1 MNTRVMSKSDAPKF
15 VTALFSFKGKNNDEL
30 CFKKGDVITI
40 TQVDDEG
47 WWEGTL
53 HDKTGWF
60 PSNYVK
66 EYRAPDGSHAS
77 IKTSPERSPQESPA
91 HQKLNRD
98 IVLKDIVDSERV
110 NVAELQGLVNNFLQP
125 LETSTILKKDEYK
138 QLLGNIHEVL
148 ETHQCLL
155 ANLEGTVLQGLS
167 ARVGN
172 LFLTIALRLKS
183 IHTTYCNNHPQ
194 AVCILDRYRDE
205 LNEFMERSGAI
216 SPGILVLTTGL
227 SKPFRRLDKYS
238 AMLQEL
244 ERYTEKNH
252 PDRGDTQRSI
262 TVYREIADH
271 CASIRKQRELAL
283 QILTSGIKGW
293 EGEELNS
300 LGEIIHVG
308 SVTLATGVDRRDRYF
323 VLFPTTLLVLSTSP
337 RMSSFIYEG
346 KLPLTG
352 INVTG
357 IEDTDDIRNALEI
370 TGPMIES
377 IVVLCATREERQ
389 RWINLLI
396 QEQCTSL
403 LKSPTTPRVSCHH
416 PPYARLS
423 RYFAKLVRRKVIYPE
438 LMKKLLYIQYIL
450 KPDLTNVK
458 MRKCN
463 VTYTIFPT
471 HTSEESE
478 ISDTFDEN
486 NVKEES
492 RILRKS
498 SLILDVRYVLDN
510 TDLSTVGLASTSSL
524 TNFAPRVDCDN
535 RCTFETSKSLPAGA
549 MSHVLPNVPLASSKS
564 YTSNLQTCNKFCR
577 EHLEISHDRDQTVN
591 YKYLR
596 AIEEFSKNLDVP
608 VQYSNQNDNCDN
620 NIGKEF
626 GETCVN
632 ISLRSSDSGMAESY
646 HLRSSEINSCYKSYT
661 SSHTKYT
668 DPVRTSHSESDND
681 ENKFEHQC
689 ICTSPFGSTP
699 RDSAHSVASSKII
712 DECPT
717 LVRPNDV
724 GNDVNDNSGK
734 KIQETV
740 LVHPL
745 INYGNVQEKRY
756 TQPIPYAHQCVIK
769 KIGRRIVRP
778 IQPIIEEY
786 DEPTNQVYSSGLYA
800 HWWLKK
806 SIPIVGCTEQG
817 KLPWHG
823 CSFDHF
829 SFFNHAGVF
838 TNYHFLPKVVCSYFT
853 AMLCEQTNN
862 QLNGKHQRSAMEHCT
877 SPGIKTPWS
886 IASLRP
892 APPLYSLKNFGKLD
906 TTTDTS
912 RSPRLCN
919 ERQFEEDAI
928 ILKVIEGYCLSVNAR
943 FTVHSGESNSM
954 LDYESQKSR
963 DRISLTHNRGNW
975 EYCNDKTLS
984 ETVKTLKNQ
993 MTDLQSQMS
1002 LLTKQ
1007 LDEERRSRLSLAA
1020 TVKRSM
1026 GVIDA

>member
-1 MNTRVMSKSDAPKF
+1 MSKPDAPKF
-15 VTALFSFKGKNNDEL
+15 VIALFSFKGKNNDEL
-30 CFKKGDVITI
+30 CFKKGDIITI

-47 WWEGTL
+47 WSEGTL

-66 EYRAPDGSHAS
+66 EYRIPDGGHTS

-125 LETSTILKKDEYK
+125 LEASNILKKDEYK
-138 QLLGNIHEVL
+138 QLLGNIHEIL
-148 ETHQCLL
+148 ETHHSLL
-155 ANLEGTVLQGLS
+155 ANLEATILQGLS

-172 LFLTIALRLKS
+172 LFLTIAPRLKS

-205 LNEFMERSGAI
+205 LNEFMEHSGAI

-262 TVYREIADH
+262 AVYREITDH

-293 EGEELNS
+293 EGEELSS

-308 SVTLATGVDRRDRYF
+308 SVTLATVDRRDRYF

-357 IEDTDDIRNALEI
+357 IEDTDEIRNALEI

-389 RWINLLI
+389 RWIDLLI
-396 QEQCTSL
+396 QEQGTNSL
-403 LKSPTTPRVSCHH
+403 LKSPTVS
-416 PPYARLS
+416 R
-423 RYFAKLVRRKVIYPE
+423 
-438 LMKKLLYIQYIL
+438 
-450 KPDLTNVK
+450 
-458 MRKCN
+458 
-463 VTYTIFPT
+463 
-471 HTSEESE
+471 
-478 ISDTFDEN
+478 
-486 NVKEES
+486 
-492 RILRKS
+492 
-498 SLILDVRYVLDN
+498 
-510 TDLSTVGLASTSSL
+510 
-524 TNFAPRVDCDN
+524 
-535 RCTFETSKSLPAGA
+535 
-549 MSHVLPNVPLASSKS
+549 
-564 YTSNLQTCNKFCR
+564 
-577 EHLEISHDRDQTVN
+577 
-591 YKYLR
+591 
-596 AIEEFSKNLDVP
+596 
-608 VQYSNQNDNCDN
+608 
-620 NIGKEF
+620 
-626 GETCVN
+626 
-632 ISLRSSDSGMAESY
+632 
-646 HLRSSEINSCYKSYT
+646 
-661 SSHTKYT
+661 
-668 DPVRTSHSESDND
+668 
-681 ENKFEHQC
+681 
-689 ICTSPFGSTP
+689 
-699 RDSAHSVASSKII
+699 
-712 DECPT
+712 
-717 LVRPNDV
+717 
-724 GNDVNDNSGK
+724 
-734 KIQETV
+734 
-740 LVHPL
+740 
-745 INYGNVQEKRY
+745 
-756 TQPIPYAHQCVIK
+756 
-769 KIGRRIVRP
+769 
-778 IQPIIEEY
+778 
-786 DEPTNQVYSSGLYA
+786 QV
-800 HWWLKK
+800 
-806 SIPIVGCTEQG
+806 
-817 KLPWHG
+817 
-823 CSFDHF
+823 
-829 SFFNHAGVF
+829 
-838 TNYHFLPKVVCSYFT
+838 
-853 AMLCEQTNN
+853 NN
-862 QLNGKHQRSAMEHCT
+862 QLNGKHQRPIMEHCT

-886 IASLRP
+886 LASLRP
-892 APPLYSLKNFGKLD
+892 APPLYSLKNFGKID

-912 RSPRLCN
+912 RLQRSCN

-928 ILKVIEGYCLSVNAR
+928 ILKVIESYCLSVNAR

-954 LDYESQKSR
+954 LDYDLQKSR
-963 DRISLTHNRGNW
+963 DRTSYAHNKGNW
-975 EYCNDKTLS
+975 ESCNDRTLS

-1026 GVIDA
+1026 GVIDG

>member
-1 MNTRVMSKSDAPKF
+1 MSKPDAPKF
-15 VTALFSFKGKNNDEL
+15 VIALFSFKGKNNDEL

-66 EYRAPDGSHAS
+66 EYRIPDGSHTS

-125 LETSTILKKDEYK
+125 LETSNILKKDEYK

-155 ANLEGTVLQGLS
+155 ANVEASILQGLS

-172 LFLTIALRLKS
+172 LFLTIAPRLKS
-183 IHTTYCNNHPQ
+183 IHTAYCNNHPQ

-205 LNEFMERSGAI
+205 LNEFMEHSGAI

-262 TVYREIADH
+262 VVYREIADH

-293 EGEELNS
+293 EGEELSS

-323 VLFPTTLLVLSTSP
+323 VLFPTTLLMLSTSP

-357 IEDTDDIRNALEI
+357 IEDIDEIRNALEI

-377 IVVLCATREERQ
+377 IVVLCATKEERQ
-389 RWINLLI
+389 RWIDLLI
-396 QEQCTSL
+396 QEQGTSL
-403 LKSPTTPRVSCHH
+403 LKSPTM
-416 PPYARLS
+416 S
-423 RYFAKLVRRKVIYPE
+423 R
-438 LMKKLLYIQYIL
+438 M
-450 KPDLTNVK
+450 
-458 MRKCN
+458 
-463 VTYTIFPT
+463 
-471 HTSEESE
+471 
-478 ISDTFDEN
+478 
-486 NVKEES
+486 
-492 RILRKS
+492 
-498 SLILDVRYVLDN
+498 
-510 TDLSTVGLASTSSL
+510 
-524 TNFAPRVDCDN
+524 
-535 RCTFETSKSLPAGA
+535 
-549 MSHVLPNVPLASSKS
+549 
-564 YTSNLQTCNKFCR
+564 
-577 EHLEISHDRDQTVN
+577 
-591 YKYLR
+591 
-596 AIEEFSKNLDVP
+596 
-608 VQYSNQNDNCDN
+608 
-620 NIGKEF
+620 
-626 GETCVN
+626 
-632 ISLRSSDSGMAESY
+632 
-646 HLRSSEINSCYKSYT
+646 
-661 SSHTKYT
+661 
-668 DPVRTSHSESDND
+668 
-681 ENKFEHQC
+681 
-689 ICTSPFGSTP
+689 
-699 RDSAHSVASSKII
+699 
-712 DECPT
+712 
-717 LVRPNDV
+717 
-724 GNDVNDNSGK
+724 
-734 KIQETV
+734 
-740 LVHPL
+740 
-745 INYGNVQEKRY
+745 
-756 TQPIPYAHQCVIK
+756 
-769 KIGRRIVRP
+769 
-778 IQPIIEEY
+778 
-786 DEPTNQVYSSGLYA
+786 
-800 HWWLKK
+800 
-806 SIPIVGCTEQG
+806 
-817 KLPWHG
+817 
-823 CSFDHF
+823 
-829 SFFNHAGVF
+829 
-838 TNYHFLPKVVCSYFT
+838 
-853 AMLCEQTNN
+853 NN
-862 QLNGKHQRSAMEHCT
+862 QTNGKHQRPTMEHCM

-886 IASLRP
+886 LASLRP
-892 APPLYSLKNFGKLD
+892 APPIYSLKSFGKID
-906 TTTDTS
+906 STTDTS
-912 RSPRLCN
+912 RPPRSCN

-928 ILKVIEGYCLSVNAR
+928 ILKVIEGYCLTVNAR

-954 LDYESQKSR
+954 IDYDSQKSR
-963 DRISLTHNRGNW
+963 DRISFTHNRGNW
-975 EYCNDKTLS
+975 ESCNDKTLT

-993 MTDLQSQMS
+993 MTDLQSQML

-1026 GVIDA
+1026 GVIDG

>member
-1 MNTRVMSKSDAPKF
+1 MSKPDAPKF

-66 EYRAPDGSHAS
+66 EYRVPDGGHAS

-125 LETSTILKKDEYK
+125 LETSNILKKEEYK
-138 QLLGNIHEVL
+138 QLLGNVHEVL

-155 ANLEGTVLQGLS
+155 ANLEGTILQGLS

-172 LFLTIALRLKS
+172 LFLTIAPRLKS
-183 IHTTYCNNHPQ
+183 IHATYCNNHPQ

-323 VLFPTTLLVLSTSP
+323 VLFPTTLLVLSTSA

-357 IEDTDDIRNALEI
+357 MEDTDEIRNALEI

-389 RWINLLI
+389 RWIDLLI

-403 LKSPTTPRVSCHH
+403 LKSPTIPRVSCHH

-438 LMKKLLYIQYIL
+438 LMKKLLYIQYVL
-450 KPDLTNVK
+450 RPDLSNVK
-458 MRKCN
+458 MRKCS

-471 HTSEESE
+471 SASEGSE
-478 ISDTFDEN
+478 SDTLIES
-486 NVKEES
+486 NVQEEP

-498 SLILDVRYVLDN
+498 SLILDVRYVTDN
-510 TDLSTVGLASTSSL
+510 TDLSTVGIASTSSL
-524 TNFAPRVDCDN
+524 TNFAPRVNCEN

-549 MSHVLPNVPLASSKS
+549 TMSHVLPNVPLASSKS
-564 YTSNLQTCNKFCR
+564 YTSNLQARNKFCR
-577 EHLEISHDRDQTVN
+577 EHLEISHGRDHSDRTVN
-591 YKYLR
+591 YKYLK
-596 AIEEFSKNLDVP
+596 AIEEFYPKNSDIP
-608 VQYSNQNDNCDN
+608 VRYSVTSAQNDNCDSV
-620 NIGKEF
+620 GREF
-626 GETCVN
+626 REMCAN
-632 ISLRSSDSGMAESY
+632 SSLRSSDSGMAESY
-646 HLRSSEINSCYKSYT
+646 HLRSSEVNSCYKSYA

-699 RDSAHSVASSKII
+699 RDSAHSLASSKNI
-712 DECPT
+712 DECT
-717 LVRPNDV
+717 SLARSNDV
-724 GNDVNDNSGK
+724 GDSNANDDPDNSEK
-734 KIQETV
+734 NVHETV
-740 LVHPL
+740 LIQPL
-745 INYGNVQEKRY
+745 INYGNVQGKRY

-769 KIGRRIVRP
+769 KIGRRVVRP
-778 IQPIIEEY
+778 IQPIMEEY

-806 SIPIVGCTEQG
+806 SIPIFGCTEQG

-823 CSFDHF
+823 
-829 SFFNHAGVF
+829 
-838 TNYHFLPKVVCSYFT
+838 Y
-853 AMLCEQTNN
+853 EQSAERKAPTTG
-862 QLNGKHQRSAMEHCT
+862 NGA
-877 SPGIKTPWS
+877 
-886 IASLRP
+886 
-892 APPLYSLKNFGKLD
+892 LY
-906 TTTDTS
+906 
-912 RSPRLCN
+912 
-919 ERQFEEDAI
+919 I
-928 ILKVIEGYCLSVNAR
+928 
-943 FTVHSGESNSM
+943 
-954 LDYESQKSR
+954 SR
-963 DRISLTHNRGNW
+963 D
-975 EYCNDKTLS
+975 
-984 ETVKTLKNQ
+984 
-993 MTDLQSQMS
+993 
-1002 LLTKQ
+1002 
-1007 LDEERRSRLSLAA
+1007 
-1020 TVKRSM
+1020 
-1026 GVIDA
+1026 